1 MKLSKVVITVF
12 MLVSALSHSAFAQ
25 LSDLHYLPPLK
36 QKDNNIG
43 FQEQAIYLSTP
54 ETAPFTVNIYQG
66 TNTIPISSISLS
78 NASPYVYNLAS
89 GDNNITFVDDA
100 KTGEVLTSSG
110 LRFESTNG
118 KRFYVNHRGSQNSQ
132 GSSLTSKG
140 RAALGKRFRWG
151 GGPVINGDQNINA
164 TLGIMASEDNTT
176 IQLSGYDP
184 SIVFRKGSVYNG
196 ITDDSYSITLDKGE
210 SFVFEYPI
218 YENLIYSPT
227 KVYDEWQLVYNSD
240 MR

>member
-1 MKLSKVVITVF
+1 MKKLLLLILSISFT
-12 MLVSALSHSAFAQ
+12 SLSFAQ

-66 TNTIPISSISLS
+66 TNTTPISSISLS

-118 KRFYVNHRGSQNSQ
+118 KRF
-132 GSSLTSKG
+132 
-140 RAALGKRFRWG
+140 
-151 GGPVINGDQNINA
+151 
-164 TLGIMASEDNTT
+164 
-176 IQLSGYDP
+176 
-184 SIVFRKGSVYNG
+184 
-196 ITDDSYSITLDKGE
+196 
-210 SFVFEYPI
+210 
-218 YENLIYSPT
+218 
-227 KVYDEWQLVYNSD
+227 
-240 MR
+240 

>member
-12 MLVSALSHSAFAQ
+12 ILVSALSHSAFAQ

-66 TNTIPISSISLS
+66 TNTTPISSISLS

-110 LRFESTNG
+110 LRFESANG
-118 KRFYVNHRGSQNSQ
+118 KRFYVNHRGSHPSQ
-132 GSSLTSKG
+132 G
-140 RAALGKRFRWG
+140 
-151 GGPVINGDQNINA
+151 
-164 TLGIMASEDNTT
+164 E
-176 IQLSGYDP
+176 
-184 SIVFRKGSVYNG
+184 
-196 ITDDSYSITLDKGE
+196 
-210 SFVFEYPI
+210 
-218 YENLIYSPT
+218 
-227 KVYDEWQLVYNSD
+227 
-240 MR
+240 